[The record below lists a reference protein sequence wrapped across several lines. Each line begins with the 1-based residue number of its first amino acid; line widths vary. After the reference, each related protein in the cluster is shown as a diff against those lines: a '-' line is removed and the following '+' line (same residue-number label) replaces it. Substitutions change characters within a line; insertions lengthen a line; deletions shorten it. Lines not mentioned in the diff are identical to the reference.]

1 MRYATK
7 AQRPTPYLV
16 VQENLLT
23 LIRMELFNTLDPLLK
38 TFWFIAIPTSL
49 IFIIQT
55 VMTFIGAD
63 ATDGTQADFDGD
75 LIGGDAP
82 FQLFSL
88 RNLINFLLGFS
99 WTGLSFYS
107 TIPSKS
113 LLIGLSL
120 LVGLL
125 FVYMFFIIIRQ
136 VQKLAED
143 NSFKIANTLNK
154 TAEVYLTIPEN
165 KTGKGKI
172 MISVNGAF
180 HELEAMTE
188 NDRIPSGAVVKV
200 IRIENN
206 NILIVEA
213 I

>member
-1 MRYATK
+1 MEI
-7 AQRPTPYLV
+7 L
-16 VQENLLT
+16 ENL
-23 LIRMELFNTLDPLLK
+23 EPLLK
-38 TFWFIAIPTSL
+38 TFWFVAIPTSL

-55 VMTFIGAD
+55 IMTFAGAD
-63 ATDGTQADFDGD
+63 STDGLEPDLDGD
-75 LIGGDAP
+75 LGGADTT

-99 WTGLSFYS
+99 WTGISFYT
-107 TIPSKS
+107 TISSKPI
-113 LLIGLSL
+113 LIILSL
-120 LVGLL
+120 AIGIL
-125 FVYMFFIIIRQ
+125 FVYLFFIIIKQ

-154 TAEVYLTIPEN
+154 TAEVYLTIPE
-165 KTGKGKI
+165 KKKGKGKI

-188 NDRIPSGAVVKV
+188 NDKIQSGSVVKV
-200 IRIENN
+200 VKIENN
-206 NILIVEA
+206 NILIVEL

>member
-1 MRYATK
+1 MEI
-7 AQRPTPYLV
+7 L
-16 VQENLLT
+16 ENLDT
-23 LIRMELFNTLDPLLK
+23 LLK
-38 TFWFIAIPTSL
+38 TFWFVAIPTSL

-55 VMTFIGAD
+55 TMTFVGLD
-63 ATDGTQADFDGD
+63 SSDGVEADFDGD
-75 LIGGDAP
+75 LVGTDAP

-99 WTGLSFYS
+99 WTGISFYT
-107 TIPSKS
+107 TISNKPF
-113 LLIGLSL
+113 LIILSL
-120 LVGLL
+120 AVGIL
-125 FVYMFFIIIRQ
+125 FVYLFFIIIRQ

-165 KTGKGKI
+165 KKGKGKI
-172 MISVNGAF
+172 MISINGAF

-188 NDRIPSGAVVKV
+188 NDKIQSGSVVKV
-200 IRIENN
+200 VKIENN
-206 NILIVEA
+206 NIPIVET

>member
-1 MRYATK
+1 
-7 AQRPTPYLV
+7 
-16 VQENLLT
+16 
-23 LIRMELFNTLDPLLK
+23 MELLESLPTLLK
-38 TFWFIAIPTSL
+38 SFWYIAIPTSL

-55 VMTFIGAD
+55 IITFSGLDVADGFDTDFHAD
-63 ATDGTQADFDGD
+63 AHDGD
-75 LIGGDAP
+75 

-99 WTGLSFYS
+99 WTGISFYS
-107 TIPSKS
+107 TIGDKP
-113 LLIGLSL
+113 LFLIIASFV
-120 LVGLL
+120 VGVLFVLL
-125 FVYMFFIIIRQ
+125 FFFVIKQ

-143 NSFKIANTLNK
+143 NSFKITNTLNK

-165 KTGKGKI
+165 KKGKGKI

-188 NDRIPSGAVVKV
+188 NDRIPSGMAVKVVK
-200 IRIENN
+200 IENN
-206 NILIVEA
+206 NILIVET